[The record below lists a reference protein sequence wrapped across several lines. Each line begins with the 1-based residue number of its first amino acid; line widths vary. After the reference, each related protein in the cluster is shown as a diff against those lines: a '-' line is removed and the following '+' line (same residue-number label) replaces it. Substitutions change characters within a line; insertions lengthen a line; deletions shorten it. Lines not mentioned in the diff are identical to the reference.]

1 MKTRQLGELA
11 VSEIGLG
18 CMGMS
23 AVYGERDDAESIA
36 TLHQSIEFGCT
47 FLDSSDAYGNGL
59 NEELLAKALVG
70 KRDKV
75 ILATK
80 FGNLGMISPETP
92 VNGRPEYVQQAC
104 EKSLMRLNTDVIDLY
119 FQHRVDPDVPIE
131 ETFGAMSLLV
141 EQGKVRYLGICEAS
155 LETIKKAHDTHPIV
169 AVQTEYSLWSREPEE
184 KLIHALADLNI
195 GFVNYSPMGRGF
207 LTGTILSS
215 EDLAEND
222 GRKRHPRFAP
232 ENMAKNASLL
242 EVLSDMAKNKE
253 CTMAQIAIAWT
264 MAKADHIVPIPGTK
278 KRTYLSENLGAAE
291 LNLSVSE
298 IELLDSNF
306 PLGITSGTRYPEKL
320 MGGLGI

>member
-1 MKTRQLGELA
+1 MKTRQLGELV

-36 TLHQSIEFGCT
+36 TIHQAIEYGCT

-59 NEELLAKALVG
+59 NEELLAEALEG

-80 FGNLGMISPETP
+80 FGNLGMITPQTP
-92 VNGRPEYVQQAC
+92 VDGRPEYVIEAC
-104 EKSLMRLNTDVIDLY
+104 EKSLKRLKTDVIDLY
-119 FQHRVDPDVPIE
+119 FQHRVDPDIAIE
-131 ETFGAMSLLV
+131 DTFGAMSRLV

-155 LETIKKAHDTHPIV
+155 LRTIMKAHSTHPIV
-169 AVQTEYSLWSREPEE
+169 AVQTEYSLWTRECELE
-184 KLIHALADLNI
+184 LINALAKLNI

-207 LTGTILSS
+207 LTGTITSID
-215 EDLAEND
+215 DLKEKD
-222 GRKRHPRFAP
+222 GRRGHPRFSSK
-232 ENMAKNASLL
+232 NIAKNALLL
-242 EVLSDMAKNKE
+242 ELLSDMALRKQ

-264 MAKADHIVPIPGTK
+264 MAKAEHIVPIPGTK
-278 KRTYLSENLGAAE
+278 KRAYLSENLAAAE
-291 LNLSVSE
+291 LKLTISE
-298 IELLDSNF
+298 IELLDANF
-306 PLGITSGTRYPEKL
+306 PIGITSGTRYPERL

>member
-1 MKTRQLGELA
+1 MKTRQLGELT

-23 AVYGERDDAESIA
+23 AVYGEKDDAESIA
-36 TLHQSIEFGCT
+36 TIHQSIEYGCT
-47 FLDSSDAYGNGL
+47 FLDSSDAYGNGV
-59 NEELLAKALVG
+59 NEELLAKALAG
-70 KRDKV
+70 RRDKV

-92 VNGRPEYVQQAC
+92 VNGRPDYVKQAC
-104 EKSLMRLNTDVIDLY
+104 EKSLKRLNTDVIDLY

-155 LETIKKAHDTHPIV
+155 LQTIKKAHDTHPIV

-232 ENMAKNASLL
+232 ENMSKNTSLL

-278 KRTYLSENLGAAE
+278 KRTYLSENLGAAD
-291 LNLSVSE
+291 LNLSISE
-298 IELLDSNF
+298 IELLDANF

>member
-1 MKTRQLGELA
+1 MKTRQLGELT

-23 AVYGERDDAESIA
+23 AVYGEKDDAESIA
-36 TLHQSIEFGCT
+36 TIHQSIEYGCT
-47 FLDSSDAYGNGL
+47 FLDSSDAYGNGV
-59 NEELLAKALVG
+59 NEELLAKALAG
-70 KRDKV
+70 RRDKV

-92 VNGRPEYVQQAC
+92 VNGRPDYVKQAC
-104 EKSLMRLNTDVIDLY
+104 EKSLKRLNTDVIDLY

-155 LETIKKAHDTHPIV
+155 LQTIKKAHDTHPIV

-184 KLIHALADLNI
+184 KLINALADLNI

-232 ENMAKNASLL
+232 ENMSKNTSLL

-278 KRTYLSENLGAAE
+278 KRTYLSENLGAAD
-291 LNLSVSE
+291 LNLSISE
-298 IELLDSNF
+298 IELLDANF

>member
-1 MKTRQLGELA
+1 MKKRQLGELS

-155 LETIKKAHDTHPIV
+155 LQTIKKAHDTHPIV

-264 MAKADHIVPIPGTK
+264 MAKADYIVPIPGTK
-278 KRTYLSENLGAAE
+278 KRTYLSENLGAAD
-291 LNLSVSE
+291 LNLSISE

>member
-36 TLHQSIEFGCT
+36 TIHQAIEYGCT

-59 NEELLAKALVG
+59 NEELLAKALEG

-80 FGNLGMISPETP
+80 FGNLGMITPQTP
-92 VNGRPEYVQQAC
+92 VDGRPEYVIEAC
-104 EKSLMRLNTDVIDLY
+104 EKSLKRLKTDVIDLY
-119 FQHRVDPDVPIE
+119 FQHRVDPDIAIE
-131 ETFGAMSLLV
+131 DTFGAMSRLV

-155 LETIKKAHDTHPIV
+155 LRTIMRAHSTHPIV
-169 AVQTEYSLWSREPEE
+169 AVQTEYSLWTRECELE
-184 KLIHALADLNI
+184 LINALAKLNI

-207 LTGTILSS
+207 LTGTITSID
-215 EDLAEND
+215 DLKEKD
-222 GRKRHPRFAP
+222 GRRGHPRFSS
-232 ENMAKNASLL
+232 ENIAKNALLL
-242 EVLSDMAKNKE
+242 ELLSDMALRKQ

-264 MAKADHIVPIPGTK
+264 MAKAEHIVPIPGTK
-278 KRTYLSENLGAAE
+278 KRAYLSENLAAAE
-291 LNLSVSE
+291 LKLTISE
-298 IELLDSNF
+298 IELLDANF
-306 PLGITSGTRYPEKL
+306 PIGITSGTRYPERL

>member
-1 MKTRQLGELA
+1 MKTRQLGELT

-23 AVYGERDDAESIA
+23 AVYGEKDDAESIA
-36 TLHQSIEFGCT
+36 TIHQSIEYGCT
-47 FLDSSDAYGNGL
+47 FLDSSDAYGNGV
-59 NEELLAKALVG
+59 NEELLAKALAG
-70 KRDKV
+70 RRDKV

-92 VNGRPEYVQQAC
+92 VNGRPDYVKQAC
-104 EKSLMRLNTDVIDLY
+104 EKSLKRLNTDVIDLY

-155 LETIKKAHDTHPIV
+155 LQTIKKAHDTHPIV

-215 EDLAEND
+215 EDLTEND

-242 EVLSDMAKNKE
+242 EVLSTMARNKE

-278 KRTYLSENLGAAE
+278 KRTYLSENLAAAD

-298 IELLDSNF
+298 IELLDANF

>member
-1 MKTRQLGELA
+1 MKTRQLGELV

-36 TLHQSIEFGCT
+36 TIHQAIEYGCT

-59 NEELLAKALVG
+59 NEELLAKALEG

-80 FGNLGMISPETP
+80 FGNLGMITPQTP
-92 VNGRPEYVQQAC
+92 VDGRPEYVIEAC
-104 EKSLMRLNTDVIDLY
+104 EKSLKRLKTDVIDLY
-119 FQHRVDPDVPIE
+119 FQHRVDPDIAIE
-131 ETFGAMSLLV
+131 DTFGAMSRLV

-155 LETIKKAHDTHPIV
+155 LRTIMKAHSTHPIV
-169 AVQTEYSLWSREPEE
+169 AVQTEYSLWTRECELE
-184 KLIHALADLNI
+184 LINALAKLNI

-207 LTGTILSS
+207 LTGTITSID
-215 EDLAEND
+215 DLKEKD
-222 GRKRHPRFAP
+222 GRRGHPRFSS
-232 ENMAKNASLL
+232 ENIAKNALLL
-242 EVLSDMAKNKE
+242 ELLSDMAIRKQ

-264 MAKADHIVPIPGTK
+264 MAKAEHIVPIPGTK
-278 KRTYLSENLGAAE
+278 KRAYLSENLAAAE
-291 LNLSVSE
+291 LKLTISE
-298 IELLDSNF
+298 IELLDANF
-306 PLGITSGTRYPEKL
+306 PIGITSGTRYPERL

>member
-1 MKTRQLGELA
+1 MKTRQLGELV

-36 TLHQSIEFGCT
+36 TIHQAIEYGCT

-59 NEELLAKALVG
+59 NEELLAKALEG

-80 FGNLGMISPETP
+80 FGNLGMITPQTP
-92 VNGRPEYVQQAC
+92 VDGRPEYVIEAC
-104 EKSLMRLNTDVIDLY
+104 EKSLKRLKTDVIDLY
-119 FQHRVDPDVPIE
+119 FQHRVDPDIAIE
-131 ETFGAMSLLV
+131 DTFGAMSRLV

-155 LETIKKAHDTHPIV
+155 LRTIMKAHSTHPIV
-169 AVQTEYSLWSREPEE
+169 AVQTEYSLWTRECELE
-184 KLIHALADLNI
+184 LINALAKLNI

-207 LTGTILSS
+207 LTGTITSID
-215 EDLAEND
+215 DLKEKD
-222 GRKRHPRFAP
+222 GRRGHPRFSS
-232 ENMAKNASLL
+232 ENIAKNALLL
-242 EVLSDMAKNKE
+242 ELLSDMALKKQ

-264 MAKADHIVPIPGTK
+264 MAKAEHIVPIPGTK
-278 KRTYLSENLGAAE
+278 KRAYLSENLAAAE
-291 LNLSVSE
+291 LKLTISE
-298 IELLDSNF
+298 IELLDANF
-306 PLGITSGTRYPEKL
+306 PIGITSGTRYPERL

>member
-1 MKTRQLGELA
+1 MKTRQLGELT

-23 AVYGERDDAESIA
+23 AVYGEKDDAESIA
-36 TLHQSIEFGCT
+36 TIHQSIEYGCT
-47 FLDSSDAYGNGL
+47 FLDSSDAYGNGV
-59 NEELLAKALVG
+59 NEELLAKALAG
-70 KRDKV
+70 RRDKV

-92 VNGRPEYVQQAC
+92 VNGRPDYVKQAC
-104 EKSLMRLNTDVIDLY
+104 EKSLKRLNTDVIDLY

-131 ETFGAMSLLV
+131 DTFGAMSRLV

-155 LETIKKAHDTHPIV
+155 LHTIIKAHSTHPIV

-232 ENMAKNASLL
+232 ENMSKNTSLL

-278 KRTYLSENLGAAE
+278 KRTYLSENLGAAD
-291 LNLSVSE
+291 LNLSISE
-298 IELLDSNF
+298 IELLDANF

>member
-1 MKTRQLGELA
+1 MKKRQLGELA

-264 MAKADHIVPIPGTK
+264 MAKADYIVPIPGTK
-278 KRTYLSENLGAAE
+278 KRTYLSENLGAAD
-291 LNLSVSE
+291 LNLSISE

>member
-1 MKTRQLGELA
+1 MKTRQLGALA

-23 AVYGERDDAESIA
+23 AVYGDRDDIESIA
-36 TLHQSIEFGCT
+36 TIHQAIEMGCT

-59 NEELLAKALVG
+59 NEELLAKALAG
-70 KRDKV
+70 RRDKV

-92 VNGRPEYVQQAC
+92 VNGRPDYVKQAC
-104 EKSLMRLNTDVIDLY
+104 EKSLKRLNTDVIDLY

-131 ETFGAMSLLV
+131 ETFGAMSILV
-141 EQGKVRYLGICEAS
+141 EHGKVRYLGICEAS
-155 LETIKKAHDTHPIV
+155 LQTIEKAHATHPIV
-169 AVQTEYSLWSREPEE
+169 AVQTEYSLWSREAEE
-184 KLIHALADLNI
+184 ELIDALAELNI

-215 EDLAEND
+215 DDLAEKD
-222 GRKRHPRFAP
+222 GRRGHPRFSS
-232 ENMAKNASLL
+232 ENIAKNGLLL
-242 EVLSDMAKNKE
+242 EVLADMALNKQ

-264 MAKADHIVPIPGTK
+264 MARAKHIVPIPGTK
-278 KRTYLSENLGAAE
+278 KRAFLSENLAAAE

-298 IELLDSNF
+298 IELLDANF

-320 MGGLGI
+320 MSGLGI

>member
-1 MKTRQLGELA
+1 MKTRQLGELV

-36 TLHQSIEFGCT
+36 TIHQAIEYGCT

-59 NEELLAKALVG
+59 NEELLAKALEG

-80 FGNLGMISPETP
+80 FGNLGMITPQTP
-92 VNGRPEYVQQAC
+92 VDGRPEYVIEAC
-104 EKSLMRLNTDVIDLY
+104 EKSLKRLKTDVIDLY
-119 FQHRVDPDVPIE
+119 FQHRVDPDIAIE
-131 ETFGAMSLLV
+131 ETFGAMSRLV

-155 LETIKKAHDTHPIV
+155 LRTIMKAHSTHPIV
-169 AVQTEYSLWSREPEE
+169 AVQTEYSLWTRECELE
-184 KLIHALADLNI
+184 LINALAKLNI

-207 LTGTILSS
+207 LTGTITSID
-215 EDLAEND
+215 DLKEKD
-222 GRKRHPRFAP
+222 GRRGHPRFSS
-232 ENMAKNASLL
+232 ENIAKNALLL
-242 EVLSDMAKNKE
+242 ELLSDMALRKQ

-264 MAKADHIVPIPGTK
+264 MAKAEHIVPIPGTK
-278 KRTYLSENLGAAE
+278 KRVYLSENLAAAE
-291 LNLSVSE
+291 LKLTISE
-298 IELLDSNF
+298 IELLDANF
-306 PLGITSGTRYPEKL
+306 PIGITSGTRYPERL

>member
-36 TLHQSIEFGCT
+36 TIHQSIEYGCT
-47 FLDSSDAYGNGL
+47 FLDSSDAYGNGV
-59 NEELLAKALVG
+59 NEELLAKALAG
-70 KRDKV
+70 RRDKV

-92 VNGRPEYVQQAC
+92 VNGRPDYVKQAC
-104 EKSLMRLNTDVIDLY
+104 EKSLKRLNTDVIDLY

-155 LETIKKAHDTHPIV
+155 LQTIKKAHDTHPIV

-215 EDLAEND
+215 EDLTEND

-242 EVLSDMAKNKE
+242 EVLSTMARNKE

-278 KRTYLSENLGAAE
+278 KRTYLSENLAAAD

-298 IELLDSNF
+298 IELLDANF

>member
-1 MKTRQLGELA
+1 MKTRQLGELV

-36 TLHQSIEFGCT
+36 TIHQAIEYGCT

-59 NEELLAKALVG
+59 NEELLAKALEG

-80 FGNLGMISPETP
+80 FGNLGMITPQTP
-92 VNGRPEYVQQAC
+92 VDGRPEYVIEAC
-104 EKSLMRLNTDVIDLY
+104 EKSLKRLKTDVIDLY
-119 FQHRVDPDVPIE
+119 FQHRVDPDIAIE
-131 ETFGAMSLLV
+131 ETFGAMSRLV

-155 LETIKKAHDTHPIV
+155 LRTIMKAHSTHPIV
-169 AVQTEYSLWSREPEE
+169 AVQTEYSLWTRECELE
-184 KLIHALADLNI
+184 LINALAKLNI

-207 LTGTILSS
+207 LTGTITSID
-215 EDLAEND
+215 DLKEKD
-222 GRKRHPRFAP
+222 GRRGHPRFSS
-232 ENMAKNASLL
+232 ENIAKNALLL
-242 EVLSDMAKNKE
+242 ELLSDMALRKQ

-264 MAKADHIVPIPGTK
+264 MAKAEHIVPIPGTK
-278 KRTYLSENLGAAE
+278 KRAYLSENLAAAE
-291 LNLSVSE
+291 LKLTISE
-298 IELLDSNF
+298 IELLDANF
-306 PLGITSGTRYPEKL
+306 PIGITSGTRYPERL